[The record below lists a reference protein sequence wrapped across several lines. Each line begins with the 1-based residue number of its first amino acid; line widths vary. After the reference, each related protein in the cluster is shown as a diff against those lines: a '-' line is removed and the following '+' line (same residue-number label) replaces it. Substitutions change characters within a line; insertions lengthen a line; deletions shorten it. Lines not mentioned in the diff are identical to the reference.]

1 MEENIKLILESLKN
15 IESRLTVIEQT
26 LNKNTT
32 KMESHIDFIENT
44 YNVVRTPLNYIKNK
58 VECIMGNSS
67 ATKQKDLPQIK
78 NNSD

>member
-15 IESRLTVIEQT
+15 IESRLTLIEQT

-78 NNSD
+78 NNPD